1 MPGKL
6 NIVVISPFLPI
17 KGGIAHFSSRLK
29 AGLESEGVMVNGLS
43 FKRIYPSFLTAGRPF
58 FEPGTLLADSSEE
71 PLLIDPL
78 NPLTW
83 FAARRELAHKAPDL
97 VLLAYWNVI
106 LVPFYLF
113 LEKTCG
119 LKTVFLMH
127 NFSSHERVPFDRV
140 LCRLMLRHAD
150 ATVTLSGSVH
160 DEVLLHAPFLRSC
173 RLYHP
178 SAEPLQDGE
187 RPKSKHDARV
197 EMGLDSDG
205 PWLLFFGYIRPY
217 KGLDMLLK
225 ALALLR
231 GRSARVR
238 LLVAG
243 EFHQPEHG
251 FRRLTRELGIGDIV
265 RFMPGFASQSLAA
278 SCFRAA
284 DVVVLPYL
292 KATQSGVIQQAYG
305 YDRPVVVTPVGGLR
319 EDVIDGETGIVA
331 RHCDACSLAHAIERS
346 LSPGFYRTAAPAIAG
361 YRRTHSWAG
370 LSRSLKLFLEEVAA
384 P

>member
-1 MPGKL
+1 MPGTL
-6 NIVVISPFLPI
+6 NIVVVSPFLPI
-17 KGGIAHFSSRLK
+17 KGGIAHFSSSLK
-29 AGLESEGVMVNGLS
+29 AGLERDGVRVSGLS
-43 FKRIYPSFLTAGRPF
+43 FKHIYPSFITAGRPF
-58 FEPGTLLADSSEE
+58 FEPGAYVDHSPEE
-71 PLLIDPL
+71 PMMVDPL

-83 FAARRELAHKAPDL
+83 FAARKYIAQKTPDL

-119 LKTVFLMH
+119 LKTVLLMH
-127 NFSSHERVPFDRV
+127 NFSSHERVPFDHA

-150 ATVTLSGSVH
+150 AAMTLSGSVYE
-160 DEVLLHAPFLRSC
+160 EVRLQAPALRSC

-178 SAEPLQDGE
+178 SAEPAPGE
-187 RPKSKHDARV
+187 LHSMQDARV
-197 EMGLDSDG
+197 ALGLDDDL

-217 KGLDMLLK
+217 KGLEMLLE

-231 GRSARVR
+231 ERSVEVR

-243 EFHQPEHG
+243 EFHQPERG
-251 FRRLTRELGIGDIV
+251 FHELARKLGIEEFV
-265 RFMPGFASQSLAA
+265 RFMPGFASQSVAS

-292 KATQSGVIQQAYG
+292 QATQSGVIQQAYG

-319 EDVIDGETGIVA
+319 EDVVNGKTGVVA
-331 RHCDACSLAHAIERS
+331 ERCDAPSLASAIEHA
-346 LSPGFYRTAAPAIAG
+346 LAPGFYAHASPAITQ

-370 LSRSLKLFLEEVAA
+370 LSRSVKLFLEEVAA
-384 P
+384 L